1 MIDPDDLMTW
11 CSVPAAELP
20 DHPDLTIP
28 IEIVESVDDVYRK
41 IADEMFAELR
51 ENDANGVP
59 TRWIIPCGPMGQY
72 ELFAELVNASDVR
85 MDRLQVFHMDDF
97 LDWQG
102 RPLPVEHR
110 FSMRGAMERGFY
122 ALFDERHTI
131 PETNRHYPDVF
142 APDALAAS
150 IQEVGGI
157 DTAWGGIGYRGHVAF
172 NEPPRSPW
180 HTVTV
185 QQLAESKTRIVPL
198 NDDTMIAMSQRNAGG
213 LSQVV
218 PPLGLTIGLSHLLAA
233 RRVRLFSTTGSWKQ
247 AVIRIAAFSR
257 PSTDYPVTLFSEHPR
272 ASILVDSATATAPL
286 ADYGV

>member
-1 MIDPDDLMTW
+1 MIDPDELLAW
-11 CSVPAAELP
+11 CAVPAEDLP
-20 DHPDLTIP
+20 THPDLTIP
-28 IEIVESVDDVYRK
+28 LQVVDTVGDVYRT
-41 IADEMFAELR
+41 IADEMFAELQD
-51 ENDANGVP
+51 NDSRGAV
-59 TRWIIPCGPMGQY
+59 TRWVLPCGPMGQY
-72 ELFAELVNASDVR
+72 ELFAELVNSSDVR

-102 RPLPVEHR
+102 RPLPTEHP

-122 ALFDERHTI
+122 ALFDERHRI
-131 PETNRHYPDVF
+131 PDANRHYPDVF
-142 APDALAAS
+142 APDALAEA
-150 IQEVGGI
+150 IDDAGGV

-185 QQLAESKTRIVPL
+185 KQLAESKTRIVPL
-198 NDDTMIAMSQRNAGG
+198 NDDTMIAMSQRNSGG

-257 PSTDYPVTLFSEHPR
+257 PSSDYPVTLFSDHPN
-272 ASILVDSATATAPL
+272 ASILVDAVTATAPL
-286 ADYGV
+286 ANYGV